1 MAEKNLNLIFYH
13 YMHFRLLENFKG
25 RNVVHGHEVE
35 NFIAH
40 KFRVPR
46 QIKKRVLWDLEYMG
60 LIEIIRKDVVKFN
73 QPTKVLCF

>member
-1 MAEKNLNLIFYH
+1 MERNLNLIFYH
-13 YMHFRLLENFKG
+13 YIHLKISENFNKT
-25 RNVVHGHEVE
+25 NVVPAHQVE

-60 LIEIIRKDVVKFN
+60 LIEIIRKDVIKIN
-73 QPTKVLCF
+73 EGKRVLCF